1 MPTVEPHNPPPELCA
16 ALTDLW
22 AASPIRADLYRA
34 PPFRHVRATC
44 ERLFPGSGSASTLD
58 FALARAMRALA
69 CPATDPVA
77 GQCPMSAEEAAW
89 RLDAAFRQTEV
100 TRTHLCP
107 LDMADHFPSIS
118 FGSARAGQFSNT
130 ELTDLL
136 QGPAGPRGRTNDLDI
151 DRLAAFRWL
160 VVRETS
166 SVSSPDLQHR
176 ALPELS
182 INFNQDFGRIVPH
195 ARARPQAVD
204 DALLALLLL
213 PWEDH
218 DTHHNPEWRVF
229 RVPWIYTVEDDLFG
243 RLPARPDVDTLTEVD
258 FTYDDALETV
268 TELRPYVINLAETVE
283 PMVAQLD
290 AAAWARHQ
298 TALSH
303 PAFCPPIA
311 HFFVRAFFGEPIDE
325 FLAHVMTLEA
335 SLGTPEDYD
344 AKGRLKFSR
353 SDNPGAKTRVAA
365 RITALLEDVGAGRDY
380 ETLFELRSQYVH
392 GRIMGDIP
400 SAARLTARKLARR
413 VVAAL
418 VDLAQVSREPR
429 DDLLAKLVLAG
440 IGPLR
445 ATS

>member
-160 VVRETS
+160 VVR
-166 SVSSPDLQHR
+166 R
-176 ALPELS
+176 
-182 INFNQDFGRIVPH
+182 
-195 ARARPQAVD
+195 
-204 DALLALLLL
+204 
-213 PWEDH
+213 
-218 DTHHNPEWRVF
+218 
-229 RVPWIYTVEDDLFG
+229 
-243 RLPARPDVDTLTEVD
+243 
-258 FTYDDALETV
+258 
-268 TELRPYVINLAETVE
+268 
-283 PMVAQLD
+283 
-290 AAAWARHQ
+290 
-298 TALSH
+298 
-303 PAFCPPIA
+303 
-311 HFFVRAFFGEPIDE
+311 
-325 FLAHVMTLEA
+325 
-335 SLGTPEDYD
+335 
-344 AKGRLKFSR
+344 
-353 SDNPGAKTRVAA
+353 
-365 RITALLEDVGAGRDY
+365 
-380 ETLFELRSQYVH
+380 
-392 GRIMGDIP
+392 
-400 SAARLTARKLARR
+400 
-413 VVAAL
+413 
-418 VDLAQVSREPR
+418 
-429 DDLLAKLVLAG
+429 
-440 IGPLR
+440 
-445 ATS
+445 